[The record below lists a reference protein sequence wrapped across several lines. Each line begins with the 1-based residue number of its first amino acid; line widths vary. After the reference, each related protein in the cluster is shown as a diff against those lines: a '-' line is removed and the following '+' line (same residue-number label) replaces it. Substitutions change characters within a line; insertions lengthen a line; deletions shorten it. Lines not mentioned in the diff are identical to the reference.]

1 MCIRTPDFG
10 VMSKAK
16 SKHVDPITDDNE
28 LLDAISCGGLK
39 LETTPEQAEEPKTVD
54 MLETIDED
62 DEEKEDGDGEED
74 DEGDNDS
81 RCYYHLDL
89 IVFCVKKD
97 KNRVTSGTGTRK
109 SNTIEYIRI
118 KLLPLTVSLKGAK
131 HNEESKYEYYPKDKA
146 NHNFGTL
153 DIPVKDFCQGK
164 RYCHIRHMMQE
175 EYIKNDDGDGDD
187 DICDKISVLSAIFI
201 RTNAGSRNMIK
212 MKSSANLLS
221 MVDTIKSRARPMTAD
236 VGDSKAVVIYL
247 SLGWKRTDDPP
258 AGDFDL
264 NNREDDEKLTAGS
277 QQPVFHASP
286 VSKKSHHQKNKER
299 RKASQTSS
307 NEGLKIFHWLYSHKD
322 SPYLHKLP
330 LEFRP
335 GVIEE
340 YKDDTNERS
349 RIMAFIDDGIEDLEE
364 TDFPSIEYL
373 KEVEKFDI
381 FFPLHKEYPPTN
393 GGLPEFGLK
402 PGGKAGTRP
411 KTMDEQLG
419 EQVGGLVSVVG
430 TLAKQLGTGHREA
443 EFICITQGS
452 ESFTL
457 PVSAIKPNRNNERQ
471 GAAAVAAAV
480 SPVAPAAAN
489 RMTGLDVLKTFLVQT
504 KANGISLFPRASP
517 GDVYKYAF
525 DGTKLRSDQFQ
536 ALPLSTIIKTTVG
549 TERTKQI
556 EMTIEQKQT
565 VVEEEYDAGF

>member
-1 MCIRTPDFG
+1 MDVLKAAKYPLTLRVAFIPRKRATSTTPTAFNSISNVDYAYHQFTSGLTTSSSLEEVYEEIDSVLPTDILCRVDDKSLFYDPSCVSVHPINFG
-10 VMSKAK
+10 VVSKAK
-16 SKHVDPITDDNE
+16 SKHVEPITDDNE

-39 LETTPEQAEEPKTVD
+39 LETTPERAEEPKTVD

-62 DEEKEDGDGEED
+62 DEEKEDGDDEED

-81 RCYYHLDL
+81 RSYYHLDL
-89 IVFCVKKD
+89 IVFCNKKN
-97 KNRVTSGTGTRK
+97 KNVVTGTGTRK

-131 HNEESKYEYYPKDKA
+131 HNEESKYEFYPKDKA
-146 NHNFGTL
+146 NHDFGTL

-175 EYIKNDDGDGDD
+175 EYIKGDGDIRD
-187 DICDKISVLSAIFI
+187 NVSAISAIFI

-212 MKSSANLLS
+212 ITSSAHLLS
-221 MVDTIKSRARPMTAD
+221 MVDTIKSRARPTTAD

-258 AGDFDL
+258 AGDFNL

-349 RIMAFIDDGIEDLEE
+349 RIMALIDDGIEDLET

-373 KEVEKFDI
+373 KENEKLNI

-393 GGLPEFGLK
+393 GGLPTWGLK
-402 PGGKAGTRP
+402 SGKAGTRP
-411 KTMDEQLG
+411 KTMDVQLG
-419 EQVGGLVSVVG
+419 EQVGGLVKVVG
-430 TLAKQLGTGHREA
+430 TLAKQLGTGAR
-443 EFICITQGS
+443 ITCQGLNS
-452 ESFTL
+452 
-457 PVSAIKPNRNNERQ
+457 
-471 GAAAVAAAV
+471 
-480 SPVAPAAAN
+480 
-489 RMTGLDVLKTFLVQT
+489 
-504 KANGISLFPRASP
+504 
-517 GDVYKYAF
+517 
-525 DGTKLRSDQFQ
+525 
-536 ALPLSTIIKTTVG
+536 
-549 TERTKQI
+549 
-556 EMTIEQKQT
+556 
-565 VVEEEYDAGF
+565 